1 MIQNDPMLTG
11 TEFSRILQFAVVHRL
26 PTIIEAYPK
35 SVPLGALLRYGPD
48 LMENARLPP
57 VMSTKS

>member
-1 MIQNDPMLTG
+1 
-11 TEFSRILQFAVVHRL
+11 VHRL